1 MFSSVGVLAVIGI
14 GAGVSHVSV
23 VTADFLG
30 DRQAVQC
37 ERGAD
42 QSWVEVQN
50 ERTIGIRQK
59 GYLPCLWFGII
70 CSLYFLSM
78 VNFFSLKG

>member
-30 DRQAVQC
+30 DRQDINC
-37 ERGAD
+37 ESGAAQPWVGVHNKRTMGLRQRG
-42 QSWVEVQN
+42 
-50 ERTIGIRQK
+50 
-59 GYLPCLWFGII
+59 
-70 CSLYFLSM
+70 
-78 VNFFSLKG
+78 